1 MSARKPNKKPQDVSS
16 AALLA
21 LYERRHLDR
30 LWRKAPFVLR
40 ITDWKDYPAPVLVV
54 SERGWEE
61 DRKHPFTWNEPSR
74 SPSEPVFASKGIL
87 QERGHMAG
95 EPLVRCFPV
104 LKTML
109 REITDDSGVPL
120 ELDQFFPKVAT
131 PFRGNL
137 PLDDEVG
144 AKFALILRLSER
156 VKDLDRVELI
166 ARRIERFSRE
176 EAAYWL
182 SRLIHFGP
190 VGNKWAVTG
199 LRIVLAGEGA
209 CPEVEQELSALSK

>member
-1 MSARKPNKKPQDVSS
+1 MSARKPGKKPQSAS
-16 AALLA
+16 AATLLA

-40 ITDWKDYPAPVLVV
+40 ITEWKNYPAPVIVV

-61 DRKHPFTWNEPSR
+61 DRTHPFAWNGANHAPT
-74 SPSEPVFASKGIL
+74 EPVFASKGIL
-87 QERGHMAG
+87 QERGHLAG
-95 EPLVRCFPV
+95 DALVRCFPAI
-104 LKTML
+104 KTML

-120 ELDQFFPKVAT
+120 ELDQFFPKLAT

-137 PLDDEVG
+137 PLDGEAG
-144 AKFALILRLSER
+144 AKLALMLRLSER
-156 VKDLDRVELI
+156 VKDLNRVELI
-166 ARRIERFSRE
+166 AKRIERFSRE

-190 VGNKWAVTG
+190 VGNKWAVAG
-199 LRIVLAGEGA
+199 LRIVLAGEGT
-209 CPEVEQELSALSK
+209 CPEVEEELSELKR